1 MQNKADIKKEKRAL
15 KLRDIAPKKDAKGGR
30 GIVLAAK
37 KMPAGG
43 P

>member
-1 MQNKADIKKEKRAL
+1 MENKTRTTKDKRTV

-37 KMPAGG
+37 KMPVGG